1 MTMEEIKLFQG
12 ILPPEK
18 LYALQ
23 KISFRQQNEA
33 NRQAI
38 EQKHNANPDL
48 ITIDKRQVKAEIEK
62 VIKEALKELGF
73 K

>member
-1 MTMEEIKLFQG
+1 MTREEIMIFKD

-23 KISFRQQNEA
+23 KISFRQENEA

-38 EQKHNANPDL
+38 EQRRKETPNL
-48 ITIDKRQVKAEIEK
+48 ITIDKRQVQAEIEK
-62 VIKEALKELGF
+62 VIKEALKNFNL

>member
-1 MTMEEIKLFQG
+1 MTREEILIFKD
-12 ILPPEK
+12 ILPAEK

-38 EQKHNANPDL
+38 EQKQNANPYL

>member
-12 ILPPEK
+12 ILPAEK

-33 NRQAI
+33 NRQAL
-38 EQKHNANPDL
+38 EQKQKTNPYL
-48 ITIDKRQVKAEIEK
+48 ITIDKRQVKAEVEK
-62 VIKEALKELGF
+62 VLNEVFKELGF

>member
-23 KISFRQQNEA
+23 KIHFRQENEA
-33 NRQAI
+33 QRQR
-38 EQKHNANPDL
+38 QRQNNPDI